1 IVLTLAYSIIF
12 FTGTV
17 GNAFTCFVIVKNS
30 YMHTATNY
38 YLFSLAI
45 SDVLTLILGLPPE
58 LYTIWEAYP
67 WRFGE
72 PYCLLKT
79 FLTEMTSS
87 ASILTITAFTVERY
101 FAICH
106 PIRSQTMSSLSRAI
120 KIIIAIWISA
130 CLAAL
135 PYPIHT
141 RTYYYL
147 NDPATKEPIADSYI
161 CNIPVNWMP
170 MMTYVFQAST
180 FVLFV
185 LPMCIIT
192 GLYVVIG
199 LTLRRSSLAR
209 QTSTA
214 YATQSQSRRAV
225 LKMLVAVVVAFF
237 ISWAPFYAQRLMT
250 VYIKE
255 DQRPDIALLFLL
267 FPPGVL
273 YFVSSTVNPILYNLM
288 SKKYRQAS
296 K

>member
-45 SDVLTLILGLPPE
+45 LDVLTLVLGLPPE
-58 LYTIWEAYP
+58 LYAIWEAYP

-79 FLTEMTSS
+79 FLPEMTSS

-106 PIRSQTMSSLSRAI
+106 PIRPQTMSSLSRAI

-141 RTYYYL
+141 RAYYYL
-147 NDPATKEPIADSYI
+147 DDPATKEPIADSYI
-161 CNIPVNWMP
+161 CGTPVDWMP
-170 MMTYVFQAST
+170 MMTYVFQVST
-180 FVLFV
+180 FLLFV
-185 LPMCIIT
+185 LPMCITT

-199 LTLRRSSLAR
+199 LTLRK
-209 QTSTA
+209 ST
-214 YATQSQSRRAV
+214 TQSQSQRAP

-237 ISWAPFYAQRLMT
+237 VCWAPFYAQRLMT
-250 VYIKE
+250 VYIKD
-255 DQRPDIALLFLL
+255 DQWTATLLEVQSLL
-267 FPPGVL
+267 SYTSSIL
-273 YFVSSTVNPILYNLM
+273 YFVSLTVNPILYNLM
-288 SKKYRQAS
+288 SKKCRQAS